1 MNITILDDYF
11 DTLRGLPCFRKLDG
25 HSVTIWNDHVQDVD
39 ALAERL
45 RDTEVLVLIRERTQ
59 IRAPLIARLPKLRLI
74 SQRSVFP
81 HIDIDACTAQG
92 VIVSSNQHADTPS
105 YAAAELTWGLILA
118 AMRQIPQQMRALQD
132 GRWQIGVGKTL
143 RGRTL
148 GIYGYGRIGAEVARY
163 GAAFG
168 MKVLIWASEAS
179 LQRARQ
185 DGWDIAPDKRTFFK
199 ACDVLSL
206 HMRLVPATRGIVTA
220 EDLDGMKPSALL
232 VNTSRSGLIAP
243 GALERALHVGRPGMA
258 AVDVYDKEP
267 LRDPQH
273 PLLHMPNVVCT
284 PHIGYVTE
292 DEFDLQFSDIFEQIV
307 SFAAGHPIHVVN
319 PEVLGQARFGHAETE
334 VRDTVDPLIL
344 DLLEWIGPGA
354 RPYSEV
360 IETWRTSCPRLP
372 VWEEAN
378 ARGYLTRIHSPGGV
392 AEVKVSEAGAAHLL
406 ASRGRPAG
414 SSQTSA

>member
-11 DTLRGLPCFRKLDG
+11 DTLRGLPCFGKLEG
-25 HSVTIWNDHVQDVD
+25 HTVTVWNDHVQEVD

-81 HIDIDACTAQG
+81 HIDIEACTEHG
-92 VIVSSNQHADTPS
+92 VIVSSNQHAGSPS
-105 YAAAELTWGLILA
+105 YAAAELTWGLVIA
-118 AMRQIPQQMRALQD
+118 AMRQIPQQMQALQT
-132 GRWQIGVGKTL
+132 GRWQIGVGRSL

-168 MKVLIWASEAS
+168 MKVLVWAREAS
-179 LQRARQ
+179 LQRARE
-185 DGWDIAPDKRTFFK
+185 DGWEAAPAKRRFFETS
-199 ACDVLSL
+199 DVLSL
-206 HMRLVPATRGIVTA
+206 HMRLVKETRGIVTA
-220 EDLDGMKPSALL
+220 EDLERMKPSALL
-232 VNTSRSGLIAP
+232 VNTSRAGLIAP
-243 GALERALHVGRPGMA
+243 GALEQALHAGRPGMA
-258 AVDVYDKEP
+258 ALDVYDEEP

-273 PLLHMPNVVCT
+273 PLLLMPNVVCT

-292 DEFDLQFSDIFEQIV
+292 DEYEIQFSDIFDQIV
-307 SFAAGHPIHVVN
+307 SYAAGKPIHVVN
-319 PEVLGQARFGHAETE
+319 PEVLARAIPDHCAHTET
-334 VRDTVDPLIL
+334 DTHSLIEPLIL
-344 DLLEWIGPGA
+344 DLLEWIGPEA

-360 IETWRTSCPRLP
+360 IEAWRTSCPRLP

-378 ARGYLTRIHSPGGV
+378 AQGYLTRTHSPEGV
-392 AEVKVSEAGAAHLL
+392 AEVMLSQAGAAHLR
-406 ASRGRPAG
+406 ASRSMPKVNP
-414 SSQTSA
+414 